1 MNIRECIKNNILI
14 FDGAMGTMLQR
25 KGLNIGEG
33 TEKFNIT
40 HSEIVKSIHRE
51 YIEAGAKVITTNTF
65 GANEIRL
72 KNTPYSVEEI
82 ICSAINIA
90 KEAMKGRR
98 GFVALDIGP
107 IGRKIGENEE
117 IDFNRAKN
125 IFKRQIKEGI
135 KYGIDLVIIETMTD
149 LYEMKSAILG
159 VKEVCDIPIF
169 ATMAF
174 SKEGRTYGGCLP
186 ETMALQL
193 EKLGVDGIG
202 VNCTEEGKNLEDIV
216 RRISE
221 NTTLPVIVMPNA
233 GTPKVIKGK
242 LEYDITKEEFSKGIK
257 KLINNGASIVG
268 GCCGT
273 TPEFIKE
280 LSKTL

>member
-1 MNIRECIKNNILI
+1 MNIREYIKDNILI

-25 KGLNIGEG
+25 KGLNINKG

-40 HSEIVKSIHRE
+40 HSEIVKNIHKE
-51 YIEAGAKVITTNTF
+51 YIKAGAKVITTNTF

-82 ICSAINIA
+82 ICSGVNIA
-90 KEAMKGRR
+90 KEVMDREN

-107 IGRKIGENEE
+107 IGRKVGENEE

-135 KYGIDLVIIETMTD
+135 KYEVDLVIIETMTD
-149 LYEMKSAILG
+149 LYEMKAAIYG
-159 VKEVCDIPIF
+159 IKEVCDIPIF
-169 ATMAF
+169 ATMTF
-174 SKEGRTYGGCLP
+174 SKEGITYGGCLP
-186 ETMALQL
+186 ETMSLEL
-193 EKLGVDGIG
+193 EKLDVDGIG
-202 VNCTEEGKNLEDIV
+202 VNCTEEGKNLEDIIK
-216 RRISE
+216 RISK
-221 NTTLPVIVMPNA
+221 NTTLPVIAMPNA
-233 GTPKVIKGK
+233 GVPKVINGK

-257 KLINNGASIVG
+257 KLIDNGASIVG

-280 LSKTL
+280 LSKIL

>member
-1 MNIRECIKNNILI
+1 MNIREYIKNNILI

-51 YIEAGAKVITTNTF
+51 YIEAGARVITTNTF

-90 KEAMKGRR
+90 KEAMKGKR
-98 GFVALDIGP
+98 GFIALDIGP

-117 IDFNRAKN
+117 IDFNRAKD

-135 KYGIDLVIIETMTD
+135 KYEIDLVIIETMTD

-174 SKEGRTYGGCLP
+174 SKEGRTYGGSLP

-257 KLINNGASIVG
+257 KLINNGVSIVG

>member
-186 ETMALQL
+186 ETMALEL

-216 RRISE
+216 KRISE